1 MLGDRN
7 YPKFIGV
14 TTLVTVTQVAIIH
27 LASISQKIQYHVGSL
42 VVGAGQPSFLSML
55 VTFMDMTLRVH
66 EVLPFPVVAV
76 LINTKTGET
85 RADMA
90 VHLRLPTCNTRPIL
104 NRYLIEDP
112 RSRFNH

>member
-76 LINTKTGET
+76 LINTKTGDART
-85 RADMA
+85 DTA
-90 VHLRLPTCNTRPIL
+90 VHPQLLTCNTRPIL
-104 NRYLIEDP
+104 NPYLIQSLRP
-112 RSRFNH
+112 RFNH